1 MTYVI
6 IGSCLIILNLTSID
20 ITSIPI
26 YNIVNI
32 HINYVIIL

>member
-20 ITSIPI
+20 ITSNSI